1 MFDLNYFVSL
11 KEFELS
17 DDIQC
22 NIFREMYKNKIGKN
36 AINYTNND
44 IKNMIFKANS
54 KIQNF
59 KEKEMSNSFT
69 KKIKIYI

>member
-59 KEKEMSNSFT
+59 KEKEMST

>member
-11 KEFELS
+11 KEFEHS

-22 NIFREMYKNKIGKN
+22 DIFRGKYKNRIGKN
-36 AINYTNND
+36 AIHCTNDD
-44 IKNMIFKANS
+44 IRNMIFKANS

-59 KEKEMSNSFT
+59 KENEMSNSFT

>member
-17 DDIQC
+17 DDIQY

-59 KEKEMSNSFT
+59 KENEMSNSFT

>member
-17 DDIQC
+17 DDIQY

-59 KEKEMSNSFT
+59 KEKEMST

>member
-59 KEKEMSNSFT
+59 KENEMSNSFT